1 MDMDVLTQRNGAVQG
16 AVKVFRRRDGSW
28 VVAFDEDGVTRIGK
42 LTVVPD
48 RAELDRCE
56 AALQDARDT
65 LGAAMLAIAAERLSV
80 AEAHEEIE
88 FAFARYDFEIFHAT
102 HALRP

>member
-1 MDMDVLTQRNGAVQG
+1 MDNDVLTHSGGAVQG

-28 VVAFDEDGVTRIGK
+28 VVAYAQDGVTRIGK

-48 RAELDRCE
+48 RTDLDRFE
-56 AALQDARDT
+56 TALQDARNT
-65 LGAAMLAIAAERLSV
+65 LRAATLAIAAEGLCV

-88 FAFARYDFEIFHAT
+88 IAFARYDLDAFHAT
-102 HALRP
+102 EALRP